1 MMIRRAS
8 LAPLTTGPPANTAS
22 PADSAL
28 VVVLA
33 PFFLTTVSLTTCQV
47 QVVPSA
53 ALITTSL
60 PLTDW
65 MMPRSNES
73 VWKPVLL
80 WKVAVPSTP
89 PKWRSRPS
97 AQRTR
102 AGESAWLPASVSAV
116 FSAAAR
122 ALEPLEAGAPP
133 PDTAAQVIPPP
144 ARRPNTAAPTPQRYH
159 FFLGA
164 DPEGPGALAGN
175 PPSAGASYIVFILVS
190 VGLGSWTSPG
200 SPCTALVSAPR
211 VRCRRAWH
219 YR

>member
-8 LAPLTTGPPANTAS
+8 LAPLTTGPPANTVS

-28 VVVLA
+28 VVVLP

-80 WKVAVPSTP
+80 WNVAVPSTP
-89 PKWRSRPS
+89 PRWRSRPS

-102 AGESAWLPASVSAV
+102 AGGMAGLPAASLSAV
-116 FSAAAR
+116 FRAAACP
-122 ALEPLEAGAPP
+122 LEALEAGAPP
-133 PDTAAQVIPPP
+133 PVTAARVIPPP
-144 ARRPNTAAPTPQRYH
+144 ARKPNTAAPTPQRYH
-159 FFLGA
+159 LFLRA
-164 DPEGPGALAGN
+164 ALEGSAAPAGY
-175 PPSAGASYIVFILVS
+175 PPSAGAFFMVFIPV
-190 VGLGSWTSPG
+190 
-200 SPCTALVSAPR
+200 
-211 VRCRRAWH
+211 
-219 YR
+219 

>member
-1 MMIRRAS
+1 MIRRAS
-8 LAPLTTGPPANTAS
+8 LAPLTTGPPANTVS

-65 MMPRSNES
+65 MVPRSNES

-89 PKWRSRPS
+89 PRWRSRPS

-102 AGESAWLPASVSAV
+102 AGESAWLPAASVSAV

-122 ALEPLEAGAPP
+122 ALEALAALEGRRAAARQTPP
-133 PDTAAQVIPPP
+133 P
-144 ARRPNTAAPTPQRYH
+144 R
-159 FFLGA
+159 
-164 DPEGPGALAGN
+164 
-175 PPSAGASYIVFILVS
+175 
-190 VGLGSWTSPG
+190 
-200 SPCTALVSAPR
+200 
-211 VRCRRAWH
+211 
-219 YR
+219 

>member
-1 MMIRRAS
+1 MMITRAS

-33 PFFLTTVSLTTCQV
+33 PSFLTTVSLTTCQV

-65 MMPRSNES
+65 MTPRSYES
-73 VWKPVLL
+73 VWKPFLL

-89 PKWRSRPS
+89 PRWRSRPS

-102 AGESAWLPASVSAV
+102 AGVRSPAASVSAV

-122 ALEPLEAGAPP
+122 ALEALEAGVPP

-159 FFLGA
+159 FLLRAGR
-164 DPEGPGALAGN
+164 EGPGALAGN
-175 PPSAGASYIVFILVS
+175 PPSAGASYIVFIPVS

-200 SPCTALVSAPR
+200 SPCTAPVSAPR
-211 VRCRRAWH
+211 VRCRRALQ

>member
-8 LAPLTTGPPANTAS
+8 LAPPTTGPPANTVS

-28 VVVLA
+28 VVVLP

-53 ALITTSL
+53 ALITTLL

-80 WKVAVPSTP
+80 WNVAVASTP
-89 PKWRSRPS
+89 PRWRSRPS

-102 AGESAWLPASVSAV
+102 AGGMAGLPAASLSAV
-116 FSAAAR
+116 FRAAAC
-122 ALEPLEAGAPP
+122 ALEAPEAGALP

-144 ARRPNTAAPTPQRYH
+144 ARRPNTAAPTPQRYQ
-159 FFLGA
+159 FFLPA
-164 DPEGPGALAGN
+164 DRGGSAAPAGC
-175 PPSAGASYIVFILVS
+175 PPSAGALYMVFIPVS
-190 VGLGSWTSPG
+190 VGPGSWTSPG
-200 SPCTALVSAPR
+200 SA
-211 VRCRRAWH
+211 
-219 YR
+219 

>member
-1 MMIRRAS
+1 MTIRRAS
-8 LAPLTTGPPANTAS
+8 RVPLTTGPPAKTVS

-28 VVVLA
+28 VVALA
-33 PFFLTTVSLTTCQV
+33 PFFLTTVSLTMCQV
-47 QVVPSA
+47 QVVPAA

-65 MMPRSNES
+65 MVPRSNES

-80 WKVAVPSTP
+80 WNVAVPSTP
-89 PKWRSRPS
+89 PRWRSRPS

-102 AGESAWLPASVSAV
+102 AGETAWSPAASVSAV

-122 ALEPLEAGAPP
+122 ALEALEAAVPP
-133 PDTAAQVIPPP
+133 PADTAAQVIPPP

-159 FFLGA
+159 FLLRAGR
-164 DPEGPGALAGN
+164 EGPGALAEN
-175 PPSAGASYIVFILVS
+175 PPSAGASYIVFIPVS

-200 SPCTALVSAPR
+200 SPCTAPVSAPR
-211 VRCRRAWH
+211 VRCRRAW
-219 YR
+219 

>member
-8 LAPLTTGPPANTAS
+8 LAPLTTGTPANTVL

-33 PFFLTTVSLTTCQV
+33 PFFLTTVSRTTCQV

-65 MMPRSNES
+65 TVPRSNES

-89 PKWRSRPS
+89 PRWRSRRS

-102 AGESAWLPASVSAV
+102 AGGTAELPAASLSVV
-116 FSAAAR
+116 FSWAACAVEAGPPPLVTAAR
-122 ALEPLEAGAPP
+122 
-133 PDTAAQVIPPP
+133 VIPPP
-144 ARRPNTAAPTPQRYH
+144 ARKPNTAAPTPQRYH
-159 FFLGA
+159 IHLRV
-164 DPEGPGALAGN
+164 DLEGPAA
-175 PPSAGASYIVFILVS
+175 
-190 VGLGSWTSPG
+190 
-200 SPCTALVSAPR
+200 
-211 VRCRRAWH
+211 
-219 YR
+219 

>member
-8 LAPLTTGPPANTAS
+8 LAPLTTGPPAKTVS

-28 VVVLA
+28 VVVLP

-73 VWKPVLL
+73 VWNPVLL

-102 AGESAWLPASVSAV
+102 AGEAAGLPAASL
-116 FSAAAR
+116 SAAFR
-122 ALEPLEAGAPP
+122 AAACAPEALEAGVPP

-144 ARRPNTAAPTPQRYH
+144 ASKPNTAAPTPQRCH
-159 FFLGA
+159 LFLRSG
-164 DPEGPGALAGN
+164 PEGPAATAGN
-175 PPSAGASYIVFILVS
+175 PPSAGASYM
-190 VGLGSWTSPG
+190 
-200 SPCTALVSAPR
+200 
-211 VRCRRAWH
+211 
-219 YR
+219 

>member
-1 MMIRRAS
+1 MMITRAS
-8 LAPLTTGPPANTAS
+8 LAPLTTGPPANTVS

-28 VVVLA
+28 VVGLA

-65 MMPRSNES
+65 MVPRSNES

-89 PKWRSRPS
+89 PRWRSRPS

-102 AGESAWLPASVSAV
+102 PPAASVSAV

-122 ALEPLEAGAPP
+122 ALEALTAPEAGAP

-159 FFLGA
+159 FLLRAGR
-164 DPEGPGALAGN
+164 EGPGALAGN
-175 PPSAGASYIVFILVS
+175 PPSAGASYIVFIPVS

-200 SPCTALVSAPR
+200 SPCTAPVSAPR
-211 VRCRRAWH
+211 VRCRGAWQ

>member
-1 MMIRRAS
+1 MMITRAS
-8 LAPLTTGPPANTAS
+8 LAPLTTGPPANTVS

-65 MMPRSNES
+65 MVPRSNES

-89 PKWRSRPS
+89 PRWRSRPS

-102 AGESAWLPASVSAV
+102 AGETARLPAASVSAV

-122 ALEPLEAGAPP
+122 ALEALEAWGA
-133 PDTAAQVIPPP
+133 AARH
-144 ARRPNTAAPTPQRYH
+144 RRPGDPAAREEAEH
-159 FFLGA
+159 SGA
-164 DPEGPGALAGN
+164 HAPAVPLLASGRT
-175 PPSAGASYIVFILVS
+175 GK
-190 VGLGSWTSPG
+190 G
-200 SPCTALVSAPR
+200 R
-211 VRCRRAWH
+211 VRPPEIRRRRARH
-219 YR
+219 TSCSYR